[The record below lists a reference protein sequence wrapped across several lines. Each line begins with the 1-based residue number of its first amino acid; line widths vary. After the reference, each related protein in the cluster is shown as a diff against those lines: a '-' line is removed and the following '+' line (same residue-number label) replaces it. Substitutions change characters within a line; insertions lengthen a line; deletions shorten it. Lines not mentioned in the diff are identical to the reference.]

1 MLDPRLHTFLVLC
14 ETMNYTRA
22 AERLCLTQPAV
33 SHQIRSLEVYYGH
46 RLFSYR
52 GKALRLTPEG
62 ETLRDLARP
71 LAYNS
76 RKIRETLSHSAP
88 VSLRVGATKTIG
100 AYVAAP
106 LVARFLR
113 RHPDAALS
121 LTVEN
126 TQVLLSAL
134 EAGELDF
141 ALVEGFFDRQ
151 AYAARLL
158 RREAF
163 FGVCAPEHP
172 FAGQVVEP
180 EALLGQRLLVREAG
194 SGTRA
199 IFEEA
204 LRRRCYALE
213 HFPRVTEISEF
224 STIKALLVENLGV
237 SFLYAPVV
245 ERELSTGT
253 LARFDLTGEPLSGA
267 FHLVCLRDNLFSGAW
282 DDWLDTE

>member
-1 MLDPRLHTFLVLC
+1 MCLAGKKTP
-14 ETMNYTRA
+14 A
-22 AERLCLTQPAV
+22 AEEDAFCA
-33 SHQIRSLEVYYGH
+33 SA
-46 RLFSYR
+46 
-52 GKALRLTPEG
+52 GKAGKSL
-62 ETLRDLARP
+62 
-71 LAYNS
+71 
-76 RKIRETLSHSAP
+76 KSHPA
-88 VSLRVGATKTIG
+88 
-100 AYVAAP
+100 
-106 LVARFLR
+106 
-113 RHPDAALS
+113 
-121 LTVEN
+121 
-126 TQVLLSAL
+126 
-134 EAGELDF
+134 
-141 ALVEGFFDRQ
+141 
-151 AYAARLL
+151 L

-213 HFPRVTEISEF
+213 HFPRVTEISGF

-237 SFLYAPVV
+237 SFLYATVV